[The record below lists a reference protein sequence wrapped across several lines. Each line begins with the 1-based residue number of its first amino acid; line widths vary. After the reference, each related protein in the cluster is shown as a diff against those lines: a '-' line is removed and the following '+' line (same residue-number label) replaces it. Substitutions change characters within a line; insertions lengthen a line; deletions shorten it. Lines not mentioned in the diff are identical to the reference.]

1 MIALLQ
7 KNPFSN
13 KLYFN
18 STGQVYNRIIENKR
32 KPFRP
37 LKLSNLFN
45 MALCTGRKFNLHYDI
60 FRILK

>member
-18 STGQVYNRIIENKR
+18 STGQVYNKIIENKR

-45 MALCTGRKFNLHYDI
+45 MALCIGRKPLI
-60 FRILK
+60 